1 MANKKL
7 ADYQAKRDFKKTSEP
22 SGKAKVR
29 AAEYPRFV
37 IQKHAATRLHYD
49 LRLEHDGV
57 FKSWA
62 VTKGPSLNPA
72 DKRLA
77 VEVEDHPL
85 DYGDFE
91 GTIPKGEYGGG
102 TVMLWDRGFWTPEG
116 TQNIDAALRKGE
128 LKFVLAGEKLKGSF
142 VLVRMKRDR
151 DGGKRNNWLL
161 IKHRDEFANEDD
173 VTGQDKSVASARS
186 MDQIAAGKGRGPKP
200 FMAAGSK
207 AADPSAIWHSN
218 RAKEAKGGKTPRA
231 AKLQAATSARKTAK
245 VSSEAMPSFVPPQLC
260 KTLSRPPHGDDWVHE
275 IKFDGYRIQL
285 RVEDGAATMRTRKGL
300 DWTDKFRAVA
310 EAAAA
315 LPDGIIDG
323 EVVALDDTGAPNF
336 AALQAA
342 LSDGRSQDL
351 VYFAFDLLFHRGED
365 LRSLPLSERKARLK
379 ALLAKSKTAD
389 SIRYVDHL
397 SQAGDAVLRSACRMH
412 LEGIISKRLGASY
425 TSGRTETW
433 TKSKCRAG
441 HEVVIGGWSGSA
453 TNLRSLIAGVYRG
466 DHLVHVG
473 QVGTGFN
480 TRNSKD
486 LLRQL
491 KANATEKSPFAGK
504 EAPRK
509 QRDWNWVKP
518 VLVAEIEFAGWT
530 GAGMVR
536 QSAFKGLREDKPAR
550 QVRAEHSVP
559 AKDADLATPAP
570 STKAKATGKAGG
582 IVMGVIISHPD
593 KALWPADKGAAPV
606 TKRDLATYLEKVGPW
621 MIEHLQGR
629 PCSIIRAPDGINAQ
643 KFFQRH
649 AMPGISNLVELTTVE
664 GDRKPYL
671 QIDRIEGLIAMAQI
685 AAVEF
690 HPWNCQP
697 HHVAVPGRLVF
708 DLDPAPD
715 VAFTAVIAA
724 AKEMQGRLEKV
735 GLQAFCKTTGG
746 KGLHVVTPLK
756 VKKGSELGWSEA
768 KAFAQAVCSQMADDS
783 PGKYLINMSKKQR
796 TGRIFLDY
804 LRNDRMSTAIA
815 PLSPRARPGAP
826 VSMPVNWKQVRD
838 GLDPM
843 RFTVATVPALL
854 AKSKAWA
861 DYCDAERPLEGAI
874 RKLVAGKR

>member
-1 MANKKL
+1 MAKKKL

-22 SGKAKVR
+22 SGKAKIR

-49 LRLEHDGV
+49 LRLEHEGV

-102 TVMLWDRGFWTPEG
+102 TVMLWDRGFWMPEG
-116 TQNIDAALRKGE
+116 TKDVDAALRKGE
-128 LKFVLAGEKLKGSF
+128 LKFTLAGEKLQGSF
-142 VLVRMKRDR
+142 VLVRMKHDR
-151 DGGKRNNWLL
+151 ERGKRNNWLL
-161 IKHRDEFANEDD
+161 IKHRDKFASNDD
-173 VTGQDKSVASARS
+173 VAEQDKSVASGRS
-186 MDQIAAGKGRGPKP
+186 MEQIVAGKGRGPKP

-207 AADPSAIWHSN
+207 ASAPSTIWHSN
-218 RAKEAKGGKTPRA
+218 RAKEGKESTTPRA
-231 AKLQAATSARKTAK
+231 QAKLQADTSARKTAK
-245 VSSEAMPSFVPPQLC
+245 APSETMPRFVPPQLC
-260 KTLSRPPHGDDWVHE
+260 KTLSRPPQGDDWIHE
-275 IKFDGYRIQL
+275 IKFDGYRMQL
-285 RVEDGAATMRTRKGL
+285 RVEGGAVTMLSRKGH
-300 DWTDKFRAVA
+300 DWTGKFRAVA
-310 EAAAA
+310 ERAAG
-315 LPDGIIDG
+315 LPDVIIDG
-323 EVVALDDTGAPNF
+323 EVVALDASGAPNF

-342 LSDGRSQDL
+342 LSDRRSQDL
-351 VYFAFDLLFHRGED
+351 IYFVFDLLFDRGED
-365 LRSLPLSERKARLK
+365 LRARPLCERKTRLK
-379 ALLAKSKTAD
+379 ALLAKSKTSG

-397 SQAGDAVLRSACRMH
+397 SGAGDAVLQSACRMH
-412 LEGIISKRLGASY
+412 LEGIISKRVTSPY
-425 TSGRTETW
+425 VSGRAETW
-433 TKSKCRAG
+433 IKSKCRAG
-441 HEVVIGGWSGSA
+441 HAVVIGGWSGST

-473 QVGTGFN
+473 QIGTGFN
-480 TRNSKD
+480 ARNSKV

-491 KANATEKSPFAGK
+491 KANATDKSPFTGK
-504 EAPRK
+504 DAPRK

-530 GAGMVR
+530 AAGMIR
-536 QSAFKGLREDKPAR
+536 QSAFKGLREDKPAKE
-550 QVRAEHSVP
+550 VRAEHPV
-559 AKDADLATPAP
+559 ALKDVELATPAP
-570 STKAKATGKAGG
+570 NAGSKTAKASATV
-582 IVMGVIISHPD
+582 IMGVTISHPD
-593 KALWPADKGAAPV
+593 KALWPAEMDQSAV

-621 MIEHLQGR
+621 MIEHLEGR
-629 PCSIIRAPDGINAQ
+629 PCSIIRAPDGIYGQ

-649 AMPGISNLVELTTVE
+649 AVPGVSNLVELTTVE

-671 QIDRIEGLIAMAQI
+671 QIDRVEGLIAMGQI

-690 HPWNCQP
+690 HPWNCEP
-697 HHVAVPGRLVF
+697 HHPALPGRLVF

-715 VAFTAVIAA
+715 VAFSAVIAA
-724 AKEMQGRLEKV
+724 AKEMRDRLEQL
-735 GLQAFCKTTGG
+735 GLVSFCKTTGG

-756 VKKGSELGWSEA
+756 IKKGSNPGWKEA
-768 KAFAQAVCSQMADDS
+768 KAFAQAVCTQMANDS
-783 PGKYLINMSKKQR
+783 PNLFLVNMAKKQR

-804 LRNDRMSTAIA
+804 LRNDRMSTAVA
-815 PLSPRARPGAP
+815 PLSPRGRPEAP
-826 VSMPVNWKQVRD
+826 VSMPVNWNQVRD

-843 RFTVATVPALL
+843 RFTVKTVPLI
-854 AKSKAWA
+854 AKNKAWA
-861 DYCDAERPLEGAI
+861 DYCDAERLLEAAI